1 MELNRGKYMQRTLVL
16 VKPDAVQRGLAGEV
30 ISRLERKG
38 LKLAGVK
45 MMRVDEALARQH
57 YEAHVE
63 RPFFPSLLAFIT
75 SSPIVA
81 LAVEGPNAIE
91 ITRKVMG
98 ATNPLEATP
107 GSIRG
112 DMALSVGPNLIHG
125 SDSEEA
131 AARELKLFFGD
142 DELFDYTRDMDRW
155 IIES

>member
-1 MELNRGKYMQRTLVL
+1 MQRTLVL

-38 LKLAGVK
+38 LKLVGVK
-45 MMRVDEALARQH
+45 MMRVDESLARRH

-81 LAVEGPNAIE
+81 LAVEGPNAID
-91 ITRKVMG
+91 ITRGVMG

-131 AARELKLFFGD
+131 AARELALFFGD
-142 DELFDYTRDMDRW
+142 DELLDYTRDMDRW

>member
-1 MELNRGKYMQRTLVL
+1 MQRTLVL

-38 LKLAGVK
+38 LKIVGAK
-45 MMRVDEALARQH
+45 MMRVDEPLARRH
-57 YEAHVE
+57 YEAHLD

-75 SSPIVA
+75 SSPIIA
-81 LAVEGPNAIE
+81 LALEGPNAID
-91 ITRKVMG
+91 ITRGVMG

-112 DMALSVGPNLIHG
+112 DLALSVGPNLIHG
-125 SDSEEA
+125 SDSEEE
-131 AARELKLFFGD
+131 AARELALFFADG
-142 DELFDYTRDMDRW
+142 ELFDYERDIDRW

>member
-1 MELNRGKYMQRTLVL
+1 MQRTLVL

-38 LKLAGVK
+38 LKLVGVK
-45 MMRVDEALARQH
+45 MMRVDESLARRH

-81 LAVEGPNAIE
+81 LAVEGPNAID
-91 ITRKVMG
+91 ITRGVMG
-98 ATNPLEATP
+98 ATNPLEAKP

-131 AARELKLFFGD
+131 AARELSLFFGD
-142 DELFDYTRDMDRW
+142 DELFDYTRDVDRW

>member
-1 MELNRGKYMQRTLVL
+1 MQRTLVL

-38 LKLAGVK
+38 LKLVGVK
-45 MMRVDEALARQH
+45 MMRVDESLARQH

-81 LAVEGPNAIE
+81 LAVEGPNAID
-91 ITRKVMG
+91 ITRGVMG

-131 AARELKLFFGD
+131 AARELALFFGD
-142 DELFDYTRDMDRW
+142 DELLDYTRDMDRW